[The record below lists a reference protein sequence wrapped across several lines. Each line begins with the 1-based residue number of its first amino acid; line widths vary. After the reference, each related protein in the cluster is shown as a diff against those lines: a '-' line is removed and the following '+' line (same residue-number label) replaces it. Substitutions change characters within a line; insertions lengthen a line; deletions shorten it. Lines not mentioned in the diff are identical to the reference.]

1 MISVEY
7 FQQETEVTKT
17 TKPAV
22 LMAVVMLLAACGGGQ
37 GGAESTSTVAPETTM
52 GDAAATTTTAVPDP
66 TTTTAPSTTTTA
78 VGATPEGDAASLFAS
93 LQDGAAVTS
102 ARMEGSIEMSG
113 LDPTETG
120 VSEATIL
127 FSTSFD
133 TATGD
138 SSFVMDMSSM
148 MGDLTEETDDAFG
161 GLAAGMLGEMEVREI
176 GEVVYLKY
184 PLFTAMFG
192 AETEWVSM
200 PAEEG
205 EDFTADFETMP
216 TDPTELID
224 SFDAAGA
231 TVETVGTESVN
242 GVDATHYRLS
252 LDISQMEMTPEEE
265 AELAESGIWAEGVI
279 PMELWVSDAG
289 FMVRMIMEIDGPGMD
304 VPAEESFES
313 MSMRYDLFDI
323 NGDITI
329 EAPPV
334 ADVTSLEDLE
344 GMFDLEG

>member
-1 MISVEY
+1 M
-7 FQQETEVTKT
+7 TKT
-17 TKPAV
+17 IKPAV
-22 LMAVVMLLAACGGGQ
+22 LLAVLMLLAACGGAP
-37 GGAESTSTVAPETTM
+37 GGAEGTTTIAEAETTM
-52 GDAAATTTTAVPDP
+52 ADAGTSTTTTVAPDP

-78 VGATPEGDAASLFAS
+78 VPPAEGDAASLFAS
-93 LQDGAAVTS
+93 LQDGTAVTS
-102 ARMEGSIEMSG
+102 ARMEGAIEMSG

-133 TATGD
+133 TETGD
-138 SSFVMDMSSM
+138 SSFVIDMSSM
-148 MGDLTEETDDAFG
+148 MGDLAGETEDPFA
-161 GLAAGMLGEMEVREI
+161 GLAAGMLGEMEVRQI
-176 GEVVYLKY
+176 GDVVYLKY
-184 PLFTAMFG
+184 PFFTAMFG

-200 PAEEG
+200 PADEG

-216 TDPTELID
+216 TDPADLID

-231 TVETVGTESVN
+231 SVETVGTENVN

-252 LDISQMEMTPEEE
+252 LDISEMELTPEEE

-289 FMVRMIMEIDGPGMD
+289 FMVRMIMEIDGSGMD
-304 VPAEESFES
+304 LPPEESFDF
-313 MSMRYDLFDI
+313 MSLRYDLFDI
-323 NGDITI
+323 NGDITV
-329 EAPPV
+329 EAPPA

-344 GMFDLEG
+344 GMFDFEG

>member
-1 MISVEY
+1 MKLAVLI
-7 FQQETEVTKT
+7 
-17 TKPAV
+17 AV
-22 LMAVVMLLAACGGGQ
+22 LMLAACGGGQ
-37 GGAESTSTVAPETTM
+37 EGAASTSTVAPETTM
-52 GDAAATTTTAVPDP
+52 AEAAATTTTAADP
-66 TTTTAPSTTTTA
+66 TTTAAPSTTSTSA
-78 VGATPEGDAASLFAS
+78 APEGDAAALFAS
-93 LQDGAAVTS
+93 LQDGTAVAS

-127 FSTSFD
+127 FNTSFD
-133 TATGD
+133 TASGD

-161 GLAAGMLGEMEVREI
+161 GLAAGMLGEMEVRQI
-176 GEVVYLKY
+176 GEIVYLKY

-200 PAEEG
+200 PADEG

-231 TVETVGTESVN
+231 SVETVGTESVN

-252 LDISQMEMTPEEE
+252 LDISQMELTPEEE
-265 AELAESGIWAEGVI
+265 AELAESGIWGEGVI

-289 FMVRMIMEIDGPGMD
+289 YMVRMIMEIDGSGLD
-304 VPAEESFES
+304 VPAEESFDY
-313 MSMRYDLFDI
+313 MSLRYDLFDI

-329 EAPPV
+329 EAPPA

-344 GMFDLEG
+344 GMFDFEGGRRGQP